1 MIIPVVD
8 MKNGTCVS
16 GKSGMR
22 DTYQK
27 LSSIYGDNPLMIA
40 ENLKKRGFSY
50 LYIAD
55 LDKIEGVGE
64 NSQIISRIN
73 DIIPVLLDDGIGNV
87 KDLKEN
93 MKISSFSI
101 LATETIES
109 IKEAEDIIKIRGKEN
124 IIISIDIKDNQLLI
138 KNNDIYMD
146 DIISLINRCQV
157 KHVIILN
164 ISNVGTKNSQKTNI
178 QDKVLENT
186 PDANYIIAGG
196 LTNHAI
202 EDYIQAG
209 IDNFLVGTILHEGNM
224 DEKYI

>member
-1 MIIPVVD
+1 
-8 MKNGTCVS
+8 
-16 GKSGMR
+16 
-22 DTYQK
+22 
-27 LSSIYGDNPLMIA
+27 
-40 ENLKKRGFSY
+40 
-50 LYIAD
+50 
-55 LDKIEGVGE
+55 
-64 NSQIISRIN
+64 
-73 DIIPVLLDDGIGNV
+73 
-87 KDLKEN
+87 

-157 KHVIILN
+157 KYVIILN